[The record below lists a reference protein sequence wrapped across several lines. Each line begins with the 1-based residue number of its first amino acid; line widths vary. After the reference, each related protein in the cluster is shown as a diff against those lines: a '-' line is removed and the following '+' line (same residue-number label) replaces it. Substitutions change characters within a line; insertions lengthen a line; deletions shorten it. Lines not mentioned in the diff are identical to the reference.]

1 MEEVR
6 TIITNAVYGRNEK
19 TFRKIIRVTADEGEN
34 DPEVLGCC
42 VCGAKV
48 LSSSIEADI
57 EEGKKAK
64 AKVKFD
70 IHIWYRTGSD
80 TKVAKVSTEFS
91 DVIEVCKQGT
101 QSFTH
106 EKLSV
111 WMKDKPRCLEPVV
124 IDNSEGNQIAVE
136 MEYILEAEIIGK
148 AMLSVKV
155 FDT

>member
-19 TFRKIIRVTADEGEN
+19 TFRRIIRVTADEGEN

-91 DVIEVCKQGT
+91 DIIEVCRQGP
-101 QSFTH
+101 QGFSQ

-148 AMLSVKV
+148 AVLSVRV

>member
-6 TIITNAVYGRNEK
+6 TIITNAVYGRKEK

-42 VCGAKV
+42 VCGANV

-91 DVIEVCKQGT
+91 DIIEVCKQGT
-101 QSFTH
+101 QGFTQ

-111 WMKDKPRCLEPVV
+111 WMKDEPRCLEPVV